1 MMNSLFDLPEI
12 LSLPFMRNALLMG
25 VLIAIPTALLS
36 CYLVLKGWSLMGDA
50 ISHAV
55 LPGVVV
61 ASILGWPFS
70 IGAFIAGLAASLAT
84 GYLSD
89 HGRVRRDVAMGVVFS
104 GMFGLGLV
112 LYAKSGSNLHLD
124 HILFGDILGVATND
138 LWEAAIVALIV
149 SAAIVARGK
158 DLLVFSFDPAL
169 ARTINLSPRLLHF
182 GLLCLLSLT
191 IVAALQAVG
200 VILAVAFL
208 IAPGAV
214 AFLTT
219 KRFGKMIFCAIA
231 FSLLTT
237 LFGIVLSVL
246 LDSAPAPTIVM
257 VMSAVFL
264 VVFATSLR
272 QKIPV
277 TVP

>member
-1 MMNSLFDLPEI
+1 MISLFDLPEI
-12 LSLPFMRNALLMG
+12 LSLPFMQNALLMG

-55 LPGVVV
+55 LPGVVI
-61 ASILGWPFS
+61 ASMLGWPFS
-70 IGAFIAGLAASLAT
+70 IGAFFAGLAASLAT

-89 HGRVRRDVAMGVVFS
+89 QARVRRDVAMGVVFS

-112 LYAKSGSNLHLD
+112 LYAKSGSSLHLD
-124 HILFGDILGVATND
+124 HILFGDILGVASGD

-149 SAAIVARGK
+149 SAAIIARGK

-214 AFLTT
+214 AFLMT
-219 KRFGKMIFCAIA
+219 KSFGKMIFCAIA

-257 VMSAVFL
+257 VMTAVFL
-264 VVFATSLR
+264 VVFTASLR
-272 QKIPV
+272 RKAPV
-277 TVP
+277 PVL

>member
-1 MMNSLFDLPEI
+1 MISLFDLPEI
-12 LSLPFMRNALLMG
+12 LSLPFMQNALLMG

-61 ASILGWPFS
+61 ASMLGWPLS
-70 IGAFIAGLAASLAT
+70 IGAFVAGLAASLAT

-89 HGRVRRDVAMGVVFS
+89 QGRVRRDAAMGVVFS

-112 LYAKSGSNLHLD
+112 LYAKSGSSLHLD
-124 HILFGDILGVATND
+124 HILFGDILGVATSD
-138 LWEAAIVALIV
+138 LWEAAAVALIV
-149 SAAIVARGK
+149 SAAIIARGK
-158 DLLVFSFDPAL
+158 DLLLSSFDPAL
-169 ARTINLSPRLLHF
+169 ARTINISPRLLHF

-214 AFLTT
+214 AFLIA
-219 KRFGKMIFCAIA
+219 KSFGKMIFYAVA

-257 VMSAVFL
+257 VMTAIFL
-264 VVFATSLR
+264 AAFAASLR
-272 QKIPV
+272 RKTPIPV
-277 TVP
+277 L